1 MDWRPA
7 PSGTLHRRDVVAA
20 LLADRGDLLVVAGL
34 GAPAWDCA
42 AAGDH
47 PLTFSLWGGMGLAA
61 MTGLG
66 LACARP
72 DRRVLVV
79 TGDGEMLMGLGSL
92 ATIAVQ
98 APPNLSIVVLDNERY
113 GETGMQPTHTAHGV
127 GLAGVARACGFAS
140 AATILDASGLE
151 PLREAVHRG
160 VGPLFTVV
168 KVAAEKP
175 PLVVPPRDGVLLK
188 ARFRKAL
195 LGGASGSVSG
205 GAPAPPVL

>member
-1 MDWRPA
+1 MK
-7 PSGTLHRRDVVAA
+7 LHRRDVVAA
-20 LLADRGDLLVVAGL
+20 LLAERGDLLVVAGL
-34 GAPAWDCA
+34 GASAWDCA

-47 PLTFSLWGGMGLAA
+47 PLTFSFWGGMGLAA

-66 LACARP
+66 LALARP

-92 ATIAVQ
+92 ATVAVQ

-127 GLAGVARACGFAS
+127 ELAEVAKACGFAAS
-140 AATILDASGLE
+140 STVTEAAQLLA
-151 PLREAVHRG
+151 LRTAVHQG
-160 VGPLFTVV
+160 TGPLFATV
-168 KVAAEKP
+168 KIEAEKP

-188 ARFRKAL
+188 DRFRVAL
-195 LGGASGSVSG
+195 AGAREPLSPS
-205 GAPAPPVL
+205 